1 MIYESGSGLITM
13 IEVDEDSQILLGSL
27 RSNEVEFILASYAL
41 VCSLLIWDV
50 DSKALLR
57 GVFEQDHDHRWL

>member
-27 RSNEVEFILASYAL
+27 RSNEVESILASYAL

-50 DSKALLR
+50 DPK
-57 GVFEQDHDHRWL
+57 HC